1 MFQVNIASLSQ
12 VNVMIAQ
19 GVNLL
24 PRLRHR
30 LIASS
35 SSGFKYKL
43 FILISEGINMPEI
56 RLESGAVFLC
66 FVICRWEFFQHTY
79 ILKLGRFMRT
89 LKIKTIAF
97 IGIQ

>member
-56 RLESGAVFLC
+56 RLDLSGVRSC
-66 FVICRWEFFQHTY
+66 FSLFCYLQVGIFSAY
-79 ILKLGRFMRT
+79 VYLKTRQVHENT
-89 LKIKTIAF
+89 EN
-97 IGIQ
+97 